1 MSKLGRLFQS
11 AIVIVISLCRLNV
24 DWTFYKIKKFQSFF
38 NKEHIYYKKNKRGTY
53 MKKIYGI
60 IGVIVLILVVIAFS
74 ALKNNNGVTISSA
87 KKIYQASVLYM

>member
-1 MSKLGRLFQS
+1 
-11 AIVIVISLCRLNV
+11 
-24 DWTFYKIKKFQSFF
+24 
-38 NKEHIYYKKNKRGTY
+38 